1 MIGINR
7 SVWLAACALLA
18 GGCVPSLMVAAGSCD
33 ETAPRSAVLDAAGV
47 TEVQVRAGSGSLRVD
62 GRPGLAEIQIDGTAC
77 AADREDLD
85 RIELVTS
92 RSGGTLLIEARTRE
106 VSNGQLA
113 LNIAMPDSLPL
124 SVDDGTGSIEIVGV
138 AAAAVRDGAGS
149 LRVELVR
156 GDVRVA
162 DGSGGIDIR
171 DVRQDVLI
179 EQDGSGSI
187 VRRRRGQSLPMRH
200 EPEGG
205 LFPTTHE
212 PEGELGRGSSEDDR
226 DAPHRPATDLAARSG
241 VP

>member
-18 GGCVPSLMVAAGSCD
+18 GGCVPSLMVAAGSYD

-113 LNIAMPDSLPL
+113 LDIAMPDSLPL
-124 SVDDGTGSIEIVGV
+124 GVDDGTGSIEIVGV

-149 LRVELVR
+149 LRVEQVR

-162 DGSGGIDIR
+162 DGSGGIDICGVGGSVVVESDGSGGIDIR
-171 DVRQDVLI
+171 DVRRDVLI

-187 VRRRRGQSLPMRH
+187 EVSDVGGDFTVRRDGSGGVRH
-200 EPEGG
+200 DSVA
-205 LFPTTHE
+205 
-212 PEGELGRGSSEDDR
+212 GRVS
-226 DAPHRPATDLAARSG
+226 
-241 VP
+241 VPPY

>member
-187 VRRRRGQSLPMRH
+187 VRRRRGL
-200 EPEGG
+200 
-205 LFPTTHE
+205 
-212 PEGELGRGSSEDDR
+212 
-226 DAPHRPATDLAARSG
+226 HRPARRERRRAAPQRGRAGLRATPLRPPRRPGAHDLRARLCRR
-241 VP
+241 